1 MEDKMDLS
9 VLTEDDL
16 SSKAVYVVMDRRC
29 HISDTEFAKNS
40 LPPNLILNATSALP
54 DTSIIG
60 VWAKENIPSGTR
72 YEQLFTINK
81 NAEYSGWT
89 GSNLLYLDGGPWNN
103 TLVVLLSIIRRL

>member
-29 HISDTEFAKNS
+29 HINDTEFAKNS

-72 YEQLFTINK
+72 YVTNLTMVLWWSITI
-81 NAEYSGWT
+81 
-89 GSNLLYLDGGPWNN
+89 LM
-103 TLVVLLSIIRRL
+103 VVILTVALCSYVDT

>member
-9 VLTEDDL
+9 ILTEDDL

-29 HISDTEFAKNS
+29 HINDTEFAKNS

-72 YEQLFTINK
+72 YNHLESIKMLRIWDGHRVKTN
-81 NAEYSGWT
+81 
-89 GSNLLYLDGGPWNN
+89 YLDGGPWNN
-103 TLVVLLSIIRRL
+103 TLVLLFSIRRL